1 MYTFKTTALGL
12 LLLLSATILKA
23 QTADEILDKHINAI
37 GGRNNWNKVHS
48 ISMSGTLSVG
58 GQVADFSTTV
68 VDGKGFRQDF
78 SLSGVTGY
86 KIITP
91 AAGWVYVPGSGDEN
105 TKTMTPAEVKEGQ
118 DQLSVK
124 GNLLEYKGRGARVE
138 YIGKEKTE
146 GKECYKLK
154 LTEKTGKVEWLYISQ
169 DTYYLVSSLNHVTVL
184 GHEMDVATVY
194 KDYMQ
199 QPEGVVIATTI
210 TTNGSDIHFATI
222 AINKPVD
229 DNIFKPATK

>member
-1 MYTFKTTALGL
+1 MYTLKTAVTL
-12 LLLLSATILKA
+12 LLILAATVLKA

-37 GGRNNWNKVHS
+37 GGRDSWNKVHS
-48 ISMSGTLSVG
+48 IAMSGTLSVG
-58 GQVADFSTTV
+58 GQTADFSTTV

-91 AAGWVYVPGSGDEN
+91 TAGWVYLPGSGDEN
-105 TKTMTPAEVKEGQ
+105 TKTMTPEEVKEGQ
-118 DQLSVK
+118 GQLTVR
-124 GNLLEYKGRGARVE
+124 GDLLDYKTRGAKVAYMGE
-138 YIGKEKTE
+138 EKTE

-154 LTEKTGKVEWLYISQ
+154 LTENTGKVEWLYISK
-169 DTYYLVSSLNHVTVL
+169 DTYYLVSALNHITIM

-194 KDYMQ
+194 KDYEK

-210 TTNGSDIHFATI
+210 STNGSEIHFATI

-229 DNIFKPATK
+229 DGVFKPAKAK